1 MGLAEL
7 CTNVSQQMWA
17 FVRPTKKNFL
27 TLLGQFSALSFYE
40 NHVNTT
46 KTLGKG
52 QKLECKGFTC
62 KDFKYT
68 PIYWDRCQAK
78 SGKLMFMANYTIV
91 DWGPHGMW
99 PSNCSDDIN
108 STMCDYATQVAWK
121 ITNSLTEHCHD
132 KGLLGCLDCGMV
144 PPHPRISLNKRI
156 GPEQWDIWK
165 LAASSEKLGTWT
177 GYFTGTSRSH
187 SNFSFRYNH
196 SYFIQVVFPFLLL

>member
-52 QKLECKGFTC
+52 QKLECKGFTY

-68 PIYWDRCQAK
+68 VY
-78 SGKLMFMANYTIV
+78 
-91 DWGPHGMW
+91 
-99 PSNCSDDIN
+99 
-108 STMCDYATQVAWK
+108 
-121 ITNSLTEHCHD
+121 
-132 KGLLGCLDCGMV
+132 
-144 PPHPRISLNKRI
+144 
-156 GPEQWDIWK
+156 
-165 LAASSEKLGTWT
+165 
-177 GYFTGTSRSH
+177 
-187 SNFSFRYNH
+187 
-196 SYFIQVVFPFLLL
+196 

>member
-91 DWGPHGMW
+91 DWRPHDMW
-99 PSNCSDDIN
+99 VSNCSDDIN
-108 STMCDYATQVAWK
+108 STMRDYTTQ
-121 ITNSLTEHCHD
+121 IT
-132 KGLLGCLDCGMV
+132 
-144 PPHPRISLNKRI
+144 
-156 GPEQWDIWK
+156 
-165 LAASSEKLGTWT
+165 
-177 GYFTGTSRSH
+177 
-187 SNFSFRYNH
+187 
-196 SYFIQVVFPFLLL
+196 